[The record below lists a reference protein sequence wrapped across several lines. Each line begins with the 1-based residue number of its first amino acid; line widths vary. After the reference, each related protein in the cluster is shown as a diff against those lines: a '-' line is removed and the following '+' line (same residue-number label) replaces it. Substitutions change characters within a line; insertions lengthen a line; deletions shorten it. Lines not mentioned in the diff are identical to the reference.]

1 MGNIHTSK
9 VVDLRILVLLPFT
22 YITSKKAPICFNGFV
37 QKPPPPFQKVAVSH
51 TKPSLG
57 KRFPFRLVSSLR
69 LEVMELCGGG
79 ELYDRWYDRGAENT
93 SSHEH
98 SSESPAVI
106 GGETDSK
113 ILFELFTPIL
123 LGGSDIQFDDFQV

>member
-1 MGNIHTSK
+1 
-9 VVDLRILVLLPFT
+9 
-22 YITSKKAPICFNGFV
+22 
-37 QKPPPPFQKVAVSH
+37 
-51 TKPSLG
+51 
-57 KRFPFRLVSSLR
+57 
-69 LEVMELCGGG
+69 MELCGGG